1 MNHAIAFEKPPLLID
16 LVIHHPII
24 SACVTSAYYFALLAL
39 VLSASAYCLVRF
51 RANKPVA
58 RTFAISGL
66 LTLGLLIASL
76 IAAPSVAKARA
87 PTSSTIIAG
96 MVDAKAITGI
106 GPFKKYYFIVDVN
119 RKKSGVRTTK
129 EIFELPQYKN
139 QATLDYSLYTYVS
152 GDQITLYR
160 FVDPDLKLKAERG
173 NLQ

>member
-1 MNHAIAFEKPPLLID
+1 MNHAIAFEQPPLFID
-16 LVIHHPII
+16 LVIHHPIV
-24 SACVTSAYYFALLAL
+24 SVCVTSTYYFAVLAL
-39 VLSASAYCLVRF
+39 MLCASAYCLVRF